1 MAVACRYRAIIAF
14 WYWRSRHHQLQLVFV
29 PPSSHAK
36 LMDDIFAKCAFY
48 FFPGSD
54 MMADEF
60 SVLSDPFWPWW
71 IWNWRWKR
79 ALGRRLDRLNQSI
92 YIQLGGCIFFSFSIS
107 LVCMCV
113 GGGWEVRAALMI
125 LKWQG
130 PEFFRTCGRAAAV
143 AAAAFFVFL
152 FFSLSPLSSAS
163 FCFYLSFYS
172 PSLIHTHTHTH
183 AYPHR
188 HKRPPTLPFG
198 WMEYLFHFHRSSL
211 FSLLLLLVRLLLLL
225 LYIFNSPL

>member
-1 MAVACRYRAIIAF
+1 
-14 WYWRSRHHQLQLVFV
+14 
-29 PPSSHAK
+29 
-36 LMDDIFAKCAFY
+36 
-48 FFPGSD
+48 

-71 IWNWRWKR
+71 IWNWRLKR

-92 YIQLGGCIFFSFSIS
+92 YIQLGGCIFLVSFSIS

-152 FFSLSPLSSAS
+152 FFSLSPL
-163 FCFYLSFYS
+163 FHPLLSVFIYRFIALHS
-172 PSLIHTHTHTH
+172 YTHTHTHTRISTSTQTS
-183 AYPHR
+183 ANPSIWLDGIPVPF
-188 HKRPPTLPFG
+188 PPVVFI
-198 WMEYLFHFHRSSL
+198 FSSSSCSSSSL
-211 FSLLLLLVRLLLLL
+211 AVVIYF
-225 LYIFNSPL
+225 

>member
-1 MAVACRYRAIIAF
+1 MPN
-14 WYWRSRHHQLQLVFV
+14 WW
-29 PPSSHAK
+29 
-36 LMDDIFAKCAFY
+36 MIFSPNALFY
-48 FFPGSD
+48 FPGSD

-71 IWNWRWKR
+71 IWNWRLKR

-92 YIQLGGCIFFSFSIS
+92 YIQLGGCIFLVSFSIS

-152 FFSLSPLSSAS
+152 FFSLSPL
-163 FCFYLSFYS
+163 FHPLLSVFIYRFIALHS
-172 PSLIHTHTHTH
+172 YTHTHG
-183 AYPHR
+183 YPHR

-198 WMEYLFHFHRSSL
+198 WMEMEYLFHFLRSSIYRFL
-211 FSLLLLLVRLLLLL
+211 IHACR
-225 LYIFNSPL
+225 